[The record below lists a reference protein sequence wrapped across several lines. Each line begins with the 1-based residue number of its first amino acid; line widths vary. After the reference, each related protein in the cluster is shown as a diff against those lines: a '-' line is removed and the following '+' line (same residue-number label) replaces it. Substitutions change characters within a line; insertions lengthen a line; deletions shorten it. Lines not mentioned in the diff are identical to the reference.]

1 MATPSGIGTGS
12 VTLGAPGTIRQD
24 ISDYLAAVLKLADNF
39 MACIPVG
46 PEFANTICQ
55 WDEDRLNNDYVTDTQ
70 SGGLP
75 SASAGTTG
83 QLILS
88 QQDISILR
96 TGAQLVDTSAT
107 TGGLGGGEMLYV
119 SSVSTPTGVAT
130 VTRGWAGTTPSAHAQ
145 GAVYSIIG
153 IPTIE
158 YSGLG
163 PDTSRARVP
172 KLNYVERQELNVA
185 LSMEVIQRSR
195 AGYTPGIRD
204 ELEYQFHRR
213 TEELL
218 RLWNKSFMYGRPYA
232 GSDGSPL
239 VAGGSYSSLA
249 GVYAWLDG
257 TWNTTINAS
266 AVTQT
271 INWASQGWG
280 NGAVDQAIN
289 YGNLLIQ
296 RNGAMPDT
304 VLWGFNSAQ
313 AGSRLYRDQI
323 RLEQSEN
330 ERGFLVDHMV
340 TPLGNRLQFVL
351 DGKIDDAPGIATI
364 FILDIDRIRIRPF
377 YGGWYYAFTA
387 PTLNDGDAFRA
398 LSKCSLELRNSD
410 SVAGQAHVMVT
421 NGTMG

>member
-1 MATPSGIGTGS
+1 MATPTGIGTGS
-12 VTLGAPGTIRQD
+12 VTLGTPGTIRQD

-39 MACIPVG
+39 MATLPVG

-70 SGGLP
+70 SGGLGTQ
-75 SASAGTTG
+75 SAGATG

-88 QQDISILR
+88 NADISILR
-96 TGAQLVDTSAT
+96 TGAQLVDVSAT

-119 SSVSTPTGVAT
+119 SGVSTPQGVAT
-130 VTRGWAGTTPSAHAQ
+130 VTRGWSGTTPSAHAQ

-163 PDTSRARVP
+163 PDTSRARIP

-218 RLWNKSFMYGRPYA
+218 RLWNKTFIYGRPYA
-232 GSDGSPL
+232 GSNGSSL
-239 VAGGSYSSLA
+239 VSGGDFSSLA

-257 TWNTTINAS
+257 TWNTTINS
-266 AVTQT
+266 STTTSYNWQT
-271 INWASQGWG
+271 QGWG
-280 NGAVDQAIN
+280 AGQVDAAVN
-289 YGNLLIQ
+289 FGNLFVQ
-296 RNGAMPDT
+296 RQGAMPDT
-304 VLWGFNSAQ
+304 ALWGFNTAQ
-313 AGSRLYRDQI
+313 AASRMYRDAI
-323 RLEQSEN
+323 RIEQSEN
-330 ERGFLVDHMV
+330 ERGFVVDHMI
-340 TPLGNRLQFVL
+340 TPLGNRIQFVL
-351 DGKIDDAPGIATI
+351 DGKVDDAPGIATL
-364 FILDIDRIRIRPF
+364 FLLDVDRIRIRPF
-377 YGGWYYAFTA
+377 YGGWFYAFTA

-398 LSKCSLELRNSD
+398 LSKCSLEMRNTSND
-410 SVAGQAHVMVT
+410 SGQAHVMIT